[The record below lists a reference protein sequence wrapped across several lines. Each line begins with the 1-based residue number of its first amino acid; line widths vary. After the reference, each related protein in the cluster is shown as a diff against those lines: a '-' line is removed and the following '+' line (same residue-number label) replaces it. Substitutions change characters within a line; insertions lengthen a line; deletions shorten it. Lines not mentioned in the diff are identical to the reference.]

1 MAQLKVKVPD
11 EYPIILLTVVILCA
25 ESIIT
30 GIQHGNKRATIFTK
44 DFMKKFQHEHKA
56 AFGME
61 EEVPENG
68 HPDNCN
74 GKYA

>member
-1 MAQLKVKVPD
+1 
-11 EYPIILLTVVILCA
+11 
-25 ESIIT
+25 
-30 GIQHGNKRATIFTK
+30 
-44 DFMKKFQHEHKA
+44 MKKFQHEHKA
-56 AFGME
+56 AFGFE